1 MNKKCTKV
9 ISECAE
15 LIQAIYKAERHGW
28 NNWHPNAKSGVYN
41 VDDVMHEIADVEK
54 AISELKDFITKRC
67 GNRE

>member
-28 NNWHPNAKSGVYN
+28 NNWHPRAKAGVFN
-41 VDDVMHEIADVEK
+41 INDVEHEIDDVEK
-54 AISELKDFITKRC
+54 AIKELKRFLDRKR
-67 GNRE
+67 RKS